1 MGKYKPGYY
10 VVKNGYK
17 PGIYLTWEDCKA
29 QVNKFPNTC
38 YKKFDTKQH
47 ASDYIHS
54 PDINIKEK
62 IEVWTDGYCKNNG
75 KLGAIASV
83 GVFFGDNDQCN
94 LSERLPGL

>member
-38 YKKFDTKQH
+38 YKKFYKKDEAQRFL
-47 ASDYIHS
+47 
-54 PDINIKEK
+54 KEK
-62 IEVWTDGYCKNNG
+62 KKWLN
-75 KLGAIASV
+75 
-83 GVFFGDNDQCN
+83 
-94 LSERLPGL
+94 